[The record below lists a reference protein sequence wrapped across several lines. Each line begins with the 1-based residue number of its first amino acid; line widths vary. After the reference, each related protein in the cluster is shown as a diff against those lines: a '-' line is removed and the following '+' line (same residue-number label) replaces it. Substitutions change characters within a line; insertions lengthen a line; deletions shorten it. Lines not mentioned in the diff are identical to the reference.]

1 MQNSHI
7 TLTCAALVNHNSLR
21 KDEHGVEA
29 NGVTWHCT
37 ALMHERTAQKSAK
50 TRNICISAP
59 SAAAVIYF
67 STAESLFLLNT

>member
-29 NGVTWHCT
+29 NGVTCT
-37 ALMHERTAQKSAK
+37 KGPHKSQLKQEIFVFQHLLQLRSSTFLQQKVSF
-50 TRNICISAP
+50 C
-59 SAAAVIYF
+59 
-67 STAESLFLLNT
+67 

>member
-59 SAAAVIYF
+59 SELRS
-67 STAESLFLLNT
+67 STFLQQKVSFC